1 MKNKFES
8 LCSDDNKE
16 ETVVSSLYFLL
27 KSGDFTSI
35 ATEAFRANCFNK
47 IQNDLISQGKGS
59 ISPLS
64 NKEWSSL
71 TKEGIDGEILGATT
85 KGWKKGKVRI
95 KVILEFCPEDL
106 EDLDNDET
114 FAAQPKSPLDD
125 IRKTIRE

>member
-1 MKNKFES
+1 MENKFVS
-8 LCSDDNKE
+8 LYGDQNKE
-16 ETVVSSLYFLL
+16 EIVISSPFCLF
-27 KSGDFTSI
+27 KSGDFTTI
-35 ATEAFRANCFNK
+35 ATKAFRANCFNK

-95 KVILEFCPEDL
+95 RVILEFCPEDL

-114 FAAQPKSPLDD
+114 FATQPKSPLDD
-125 IRKTIRE
+125 IRRTIVE